1 MRFFYSLVWWLALPA
16 VIGLLIWRSFARPA
30 YRAYREN
37 WAERFGFYSKKP
49 LGTPLR
55 IWIHAVSVGETRAAQ
70 PLVLALLEK
79 YPSAA
84 ILLTHM
90 TPTGRKAG
98 ADLYAKLIESKR
110 LQQAYLPYDY
120 GFAVR
125 LFMKCWQP
133 QLGLVM
139 ETEVWPNLMATAKKH
154 LIPMALVNARL
165 SEKSLNK
172 GRRFQTLMSETV
184 DCFDV
189 IVAQSDQDAAR
200 IAHFAS
206 SKKIEVSGNIKFDVK
221 APDEKIALG
230 QHWRSLVTRPVLLFA
245 SSREGEE
252 PLFFDAMHARM
263 KAMPNVW
270 PNALPK
276 DLLMVVVPRHPERFS
291 AVGLMASKAGFTVA
305 LRSAHTPSP
314 ETHVWLGDSM
324 GEMFAYYSMATV
336 ALLGGSFGP
345 FGSQNLL
352 EPMAVGCPVIV
363 GPSRFNFD
371 HVISEAI
378 LSGGAIGARDM
389 AEALEKAS
397 QLLANPLSIANASK
411 AGALFCAAH
420 QGATAKT
427 MQAIDP
433 LISSANTK
441 ANLNA

>member
-1 MRFFYSLVWWLALPA
+1 MRFFYSLAWWLALPA

-30 YRAYREN
+30 YRAD
-37 WAERFGFYSKKP
+37 WAERFGFYRKKP

-70 PLVLALLEK
+70 PLVLAMLEK
-79 YPSAA
+79 YPSAD

-98 ADLYAKLIESKR
+98 ADLYAKLIEGKR

-120 GFAVR
+120 SFAVH
-125 LFMKCWQP
+125 LFLKFWTP

-139 ETEVWPNLMATAKKH
+139 ETEVWPNLMAAAKKQH
-154 LIPMALVNARL
+154 VPMALVNARL

-184 DCFDV
+184 ECFDA

-200 IAHFAS
+200 IAHFAP
-206 SKKIEVSGNIKFDVK
+206 SKVITISGNIKFDVK

-230 QHWRSLVTRPVLLFA
+230 QHWRGLVARPVLLFA

-252 PLFFDAMHARM
+252 PLFFDAMNAHM
-263 KAMPNVW
+263 KAT

-276 DLLMVVVPRHPERFS
+276 NLLVVVVPRHPERFS
-291 AVGLMASKAGFTVA
+291 AVGLMASKAGFTVER
-305 LRSAHTPSP
+305 RSTQTPSP
-314 ETHVWLGDSM
+314 ETQVWLGDSM

-336 ALLGGSFGP
+336 ALLGGSFEP

-371 HVISEAI
+371 HVIREAT
-378 LSGGAIGARDM
+378 LSGGAIGAKDM
-389 AEALEKAS
+389 ADAIEKAS
-397 QLLANPLSIANASK
+397 QLLTDPLAAANVSK
-411 AGALFCAAH
+411 AGTSFCAAH
-420 QGATAKT
+420 QGATFKT
-427 MQAIDP
+427 LQAVDR
-433 LISSANTK
+433 LISR
-441 ANLNA
+441 ANLNVSIGP

>member
-37 WAERFGFYSKKP
+37 WAERFGFYRK
-49 LGTPLR
+49 TPSSSRSR

-70 PLVLALLEK
+70 PLVLAMLEK
-79 YPSAA
+79 YPSAD

-98 ADLYAKLIESKR
+98 ADLYAKLIEGKR

-120 GFAVR
+120 SFAAH
-125 LFMKCWQP
+125 LFLKFWQP

-139 ETEVWPNLMATAKKH
+139 ETEVWPNLMAAAKKH
-154 LIPMALVNARL
+154 HIPMALVNARL

-184 DCFDV
+184 ECFDA

-206 SKKIEVSGNIKFDVK
+206 SKVITVSGNIKFDVK

-230 QHWRSLVTRPVLLFA
+230 QHWRSLVARPVLLFA

-252 PLFFDAMHARM
+252 SLFFDAMNALI
-263 KAMPNVW
+263 KAM

-276 DLLMVVVPRHPERFS
+276 DLLVVVVPRHPERFS
-291 AVGLMASKAGFTVA
+291 AVGLMASKAGFTVGR
-305 LRSAHTPSP
+305 RSAQTPSP
-314 ETHVWLGDSM
+314 ETQVWLGDSM

-378 LSGGAIGARDM
+378 LNGGAISATDM
-389 AEALEKAS
+389 ADAVEKAS
-397 QLLANPLSIANASK
+397 QLLASPVAAANASK

-433 LISSANTK
+433 LITK